1 MTSKEYNNKKREC
14 WEDFCRKFLPEADS
28 EATMKDVI
36 DFAFDRAYSLGRQEI
51 KQEKDIIIKKQK
63 DELYSVETESQIARN
78 LMWHEMLM
86 LIARMTEP
94 QGPECLVWLEDKN
107 LFTSENQ

>member
-1 MTSKEYNNKKREC
+1 MTQEDYEQNRAEC
-14 WEDFCRKFLPEADS
+14 WEEFT
-28 EATMKDVI
+28 TMPLHKAFN
-36 DFAFDRAYSLGRQEI
+36 FAFDRAYALGKQEI
-51 KQEKDIIIKKQK
+51 KQEKEIIIKKQK

>member
-1 MTSKEYNNKKREC
+1 MTSEEYNNKKREC
-14 WEDFCRKFLPEADS
+14 WEKVKFAFSAPNTDRKTFGF
-28 EATMKDVI
+28 I
-36 DFAFDRAYSLGRQEI
+36 FDRAYSLGRQEI

-107 LFTSENQ
+107 LFTSEN

>member
-14 WEDFCRKFLPEADS
+14 REEYCTS
-28 EATMKDVI
+28 DVPYDVESAF

>member
-14 WEDFCRKFLPEADS
+14 WEKVKFAFRAPNTDRKTFDF
-28 EATMKDVI
+28 I
-36 DFAFDRAYSLGRQEI
+36 FDRAYALGKQEI

-63 DELYSVETESQIARN
+63 DELYSVETESQIACN

-107 LFTSENQ
+107 LFTSEN